1 MRENISNLLSLY
13 RYSIFLFLAL
23 VASCG
28 SPDLSQP
35 EILEKAKKEAI
46 PIDSLSRKLMYG
58 MMQLYVDGEEIP
70 FTGWVKELHSNR
82 ALHSLGYLRDGRKQG
97 IWISW
102 YPNGKIEKH
111 VGWKNDYYQ
120 GIFQTWHKNGN
131 RKVIGQTTE
140 GEMDGEWK
148 GYYMNGQIG
157 SLSLNKL
164 GQLIRIEVWQPDGK
178 RCLDSRVENGTGQYL
193 LYDEKGKVY
202 ERREF
207 EKGIQINLPE

>member
-1 MRENISNLLSLY
+1 
-13 RYSIFLFLAL
+13 
-23 VASCG
+23 
-28 SPDLSQP
+28 
-35 EILEKAKKEAI
+35 
-46 PIDSLSRKLMYG
+46 MYG
-58 MMQLYVDGEEIP
+58 MMQLYVNDEEIP

-193 LYDEKGKVY
+193 LYDEKGEVY